1 MMITAQRKEEEK
13 IAKQRERD
21 REQGMAYQ
29 RKEAE
34 KSAAES
40 ALRPTA
46 ASRPKAAAPRKAAPA
61 RRRR

>member
-1 MMITAQRKEEEK
+1 
-13 IAKQRERD
+13 
-21 REQGMAYQ
+21 MAYQ